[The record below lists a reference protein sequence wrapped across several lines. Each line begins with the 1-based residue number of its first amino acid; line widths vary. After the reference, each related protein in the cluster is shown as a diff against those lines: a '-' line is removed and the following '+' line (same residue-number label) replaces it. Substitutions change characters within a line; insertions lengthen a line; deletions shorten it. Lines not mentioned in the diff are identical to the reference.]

1 MTFGTLYGNVSESNG
16 LYGIGQVIP
25 GSTYFEWFIFK
36 ESPGQPTTPTGG
48 TWNFDTNTGTPPTG
62 WISAAPAVPLSSVWF
77 STAFV
82 DSRDPTTIVWSSPA
96 VLVFNN
102 NYTNSIYYNVLLF
115 GAKGDGTTNDSTA
128 INNALTYVKT
138 NGGTL
143 YFPPGVYLC
152 QGLRL
157 DSNTKYYS
165 VLGAGKDLVTFK
177 HLNGSGT
184 MFTDAGPGTI
194 GYSLEGFT
202 LDMQY
207 SVYLSP
213 TANHGFSIQKRS
225 NVTLRNIH
233 ITNFY
238 NGAVVIYDPDM
249 TNTYGDHTIVD
260 CSCDGLGV
268 GGNGFLFSNMDR
280 CSYTRIYA
288 KGVVDR
294 NTGEDGPGVAV
305 QFKNN
310 CRWGSATD
318 IIGENSRSAFG
329 LAGDNAGLL
338 PGPSY
343 ITAVNIRSIN
353 CDSAIRLG
361 NAARTNTITNVYA
374 DQSTTGHVIQPGGG
388 FAATGVDLIRVTNLS
403 CGNSISNVVVKNVSS
418 GNKAVYFDGAA
429 CDNNVQ
435 IATIENSMNGAAFV
449 NFTSTC
455 QYNSVRLS
463 RAFNPRLRATYG
475 LSRMALFAT
484 PSDNNSF
491 TYDNYPYWDAFDISG
506 GIIVL
511 ENAIPEQYIAVDTEG
526 GAATDDLDTI
536 TNYYAQEGQRI
547 ILRTTSSSRDVTVR
561 SGTGNIYLNSGTAN
575 IVLLNFR
582 SSLCLI
588 WSAGAGRWEEAW
600 YSSND

>member
-115 GAKGDGTTNDSTA
+115 GAKGDGTTNDTIA

-152 QGLRL
+152 QSLRL
-157 DSNTKYYS
+157 DNNTKYYS
-165 VLGAGKDLVTFK
+165 VLGAGKGLVTFK
-177 HLNGSGT
+177 HINGSGT
-184 MFTDAGPGTI
+184 MFNDAGPGTI

-207 SVYLSP
+207 SVYHSP
-213 TANHGFSIQKRS
+213 TANCGFAIKQRS
-225 NVTLRNIH
+225 NVSIQNVHVTDYFESAIL
-233 ITNFY
+233 
-238 NGAVVIYDPDM
+238 IYDPDM
-249 TNTYGDHTIVD
+249 TNLYGNNSITD
-260 CSCDGLGV
+260 CSCDGFGIAS
-268 GGNGFLFSNMDR
+268 NGFLFSNMDY
-280 CSYTRIYA
+280 CSYLRVHA
-288 KGVVDR
+288 KGTVNRGDD
-294 NTGEDGPGVAV
+294 DGPGMGV

-310 CRWGSATD
+310 CRWGSAVD
-318 IIGENSRSAFG
+318 VIGENCTSGFA
-329 LAGDNAGLL
+329 LAGDNQGLL
-338 PGPSY
+338 PGPSF
-343 ITAVNIRSIN
+343 ITATNLRLIN
-353 CDSAIRLG
+353 CDNPLRLG
-361 NAARTNTITNVYA
+361 NKTEHCA
-374 DQSTTGHVIQPGGG
+374 
-388 FAATGVDLIRVTNLS
+388 
-403 CGNSISNVVVKNVSS
+403 ISNVYISQTIDSYTDAIRITDFSYGNTIDNVVIKGVTPLKRAILFN
-418 GNKAVYFDGAA
+418 NGAH
-429 CDNNVQ
+429 DNNVH
-435 IATIENSMNGAAFV
+435 ISVLDTAMDRAPVVVFNTAVAGPPAETA
-449 NFTSTC
+449 C
-455 QYNSVRLS
+455 QYNNVRLS
-463 RAFNPRLRATYG
+463 RALNPRLRTTYG
-475 LSRMALFAT
+475 ISRMANFDG

-491 TYDNYPYWDAFDISG
+491 TYDNYPFWDAFDISSG
-506 GIIVL
+506 TIVL

-526 GAATDDLDTI
+526 GAASDYLDTI